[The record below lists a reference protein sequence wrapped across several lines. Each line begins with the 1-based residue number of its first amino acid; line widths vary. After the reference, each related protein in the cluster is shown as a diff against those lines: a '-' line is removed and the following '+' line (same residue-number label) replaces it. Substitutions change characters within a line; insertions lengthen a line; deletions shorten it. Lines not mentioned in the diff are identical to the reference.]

1 MKKLLIF
8 LIIFVRLYV
17 MIKVLFFLYKTAIDH
32 TYPVDDL
39 TWWIYYLVFDMWLVS
54 NFKVPSEVEEE

>member
-17 MIKVLFFLYKTAIDH
+17 MIKVLFLLYKTSIDP
-32 TYPVDDL
+32 TYPVEDL

-54 NFKVPSEVEEE
+54 NFKVPAEIEEE